1 MSFKLKLA
9 VMVVSAS
16 LVTVAVSATVN
27 AAVSVQDDLGV
38 TVTLAKPAARIISLA
53 PHATEDLFAIGAG
66 DLIVGAVNY
75 SDYPA
80 KAKEIERIGG
90 YNGFDLERIRAL
102 KPDLIIAW
110 GSGNPQRQLDQIKQL
125 GIPVFTTFSKKMA
138 DVPTVLERLGVLTQ
152 QTAGAAKAAKHYR
165 DQLARLEKTYSNRAP
180 VRVFYQIW
188 DRPLMT
194 INNTQII
201 SDVMRLCG
209 AVNVFGH
216 LPELTPKVDVEAV
229 LVANPDAIMTSGEP
243 GVKGDVLASWQRWKN
258 LKAAQN
264 KQFYVLPKDI
274 ISRMGPRL
282 VDGAQAMCEA
292 VEQVR
297 QVK

>member
-1 MSFKLKLA
+1 MSFKFKLA
-9 VMVVSAS
+9 VMAWGLTAA
-16 LVTVAVSATVN
+16 LVTGAVS

-66 DLIVGAVNY
+66 DLIVGAVSY

-110 GSGNPQRQLDQIKQL
+110 GSGNPQRQLEQIKQL
-125 GIPVFTTFSKKMA
+125 GIPVFTTFSKQMA
-138 DVPTVLERLGVLTQ
+138 DIPTVLERLGVLTQ

-165 DQLARLEKTYSNRAP
+165 EQLARLEKTYSGRAP

-243 GVKGDVLASWQRWKN
+243 GMKGDALASWQRWKN
-258 LKAAQN
+258 LKASKN
-264 KQFYVLPKDI
+264 NQFYVLPKDI